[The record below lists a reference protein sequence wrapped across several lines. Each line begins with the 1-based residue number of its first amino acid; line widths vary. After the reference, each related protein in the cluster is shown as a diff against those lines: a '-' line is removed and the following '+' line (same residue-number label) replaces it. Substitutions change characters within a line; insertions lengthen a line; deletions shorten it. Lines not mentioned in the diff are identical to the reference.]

1 MDYLDFYDLCVKLNE
16 TQRGKFT
23 EREIADNAYAYK
35 VSYDISVQQGKP
47 TYDMQVLCELL
58 VKDMDYQDYA
68 DCPSELDIDT
78 MEKILTEV

>member
-1 MDYLDFYDLCVKLNE
+1 MIYLDFYDLCVKLNE

-23 EREIADNAYAYK
+23 EREIANNAYEYLCEYRYSKA
-35 VSYDISVQQGKP
+35 IGKP

-68 DCPSELDIDT
+68 DCLNELDIET
-78 MEKILTEV
+78 MERILKED